1 MEFIKTALP
10 EVVKIVPRVFSDE
23 RGFFMETWQSK
34 MFCENVVDIEFVQD
48 NFSQSSKGTLRGLHY
63 QIEQPQGKLV
73 RVVSG
78 EVFDVAVDMRKSS
91 PNFGKWVGEI
101 LSGDNKHQLWV
112 PPGFAHGFFV
122 MSEKAEFEYKCT
134 DYYAP
139 THERSVRWDD
149 ADIGIDWPIDPGE
162 QPVLSPKDEAASSL
176 SDADTYA

>member
-101 LSGDNKHQLWV
+101 LSGENEH
-112 PPGFAHGFFV
+112 
-122 MSEKAEFEYKCT
+122 
-134 DYYAP
+134 
-139 THERSVRWDD
+139 
-149 ADIGIDWPIDPGE
+149 
-162 QPVLSPKDEAASSL
+162 
-176 SDADTYA
+176 